1 MKYSGID
8 LHSNNC
14 VVVVSDESDCIL
26 VSRRVPNS
34 LPLVLQALEPHREDI
49 VGVVVEATYNWYWL
63 VDGLQAAGYRVHLAN
78 TAAIKRYEGLKR
90 TGDEADAA
98 YLAHLLR
105 LGLLAEGY
113 ICPKPLRALRD
124 LARKRMQL
132 VRSRTQHVLAVE
144 NIQARESGSC
154 MKVAQIKRLDA
165 QGVEAMAALL
175 PEVKLALQV
184 NVAVI
189 AELGKQIDKLE
200 GCLHERVR
208 LSEEFKLLQS
218 TPGIGQTLATTIM
231 LETGT
236 VARFAQV
243 GNFSSYCRCV
253 DSERTSNGKK
263 KGEGN
268 VKNGNAYLAWAF
280 IEAANFAR
288 RYCPE
293 AKRFYERKKAKTNNI
308 VATKALAHK
317 LARACYHMLREHK
330 PFEVKRCFG

>member
-14 VVVVSDESDCIL
+14 VVVVSDESDRIL

-34 LPLVLQALEPHREDI
+34 LASVLQALEPHREDI

-63 VDGLQAAGYRVHLAN
+63 VDGWQAAGYRVHLAN
-78 TAAIKRYEGLKR
+78 PAAIKRYEGLKR

-105 LGLLAEGY
+105 LGLLPQSY
-113 ICPKPLRALRD
+113 ICPKPLRAVRD

-132 VRSRTQHVLAVE
+132 VRSCTQHILAVE
-144 NIQARESGSC
+144 SIQARENGC
-154 MKVAQIKRLDA
+154 RMNVKQVKQLDA
-165 QGVEAMAALL
+165 QSVEAMAGLL
-175 PEVKLALQV
+175 PEVKLALQA

-200 GCLHERVR
+200 RCLHERVR
-208 LSEEFKLLQS
+208 LREEFRLRKS
-218 TPGIGQTLATTIM
+218 APGIGETLATTIM

-253 DSERTSNGKK
+253 DSERVSNGKK
-263 KGEGN
+263 KGAGN

-317 LARACYHMLREHK
+317 LARACYHVLREQK

>member
-14 VVVVSDESDCIL
+14 VVVVSDESDRVC

-34 LPLVLQALEPHREDI
+34 LPLVLQVLDPHREEL

-90 TGDEADAA
+90 SGDEADAA
-98 YLAHLLR
+98 YLAQLLR
-105 LGLLAEGY
+105 LKLLPEGY
-113 ICPKPLRALRD
+113 ICPKPLRAVRD
-124 LARKRMQL
+124 LSRKRLQL
-132 VRSRTQHVLAVE
+132 VRSRTQHILSVE
-144 NIQARESGSC
+144 NIQARESGC
-154 MKVAQIKRLDA
+154 RMNVKQIKRLDA
-165 QGVEAMAALL
+165 HSVEAMAALL
-175 PEVKLALQV
+175 PEVKLALQA
-184 NVAVI
+184 NVAII
-189 AELGKQIDKLE
+189 AELGNQIDKLE
-200 GCLHERVR
+200 RCLHERVR
-208 LSEEFKLLQS
+208 LSEEFRLLKT

-317 LARACYHMLREHK
+317 LARACYHMLREQK

>member
-14 VVVVSDESDCIL
+14 VVVVSDESDRIL
-26 VSRRVPNS
+26 VNRRVPNS
-34 LPLVLQALEPHREDI
+34 VPSVLQALEPHREEI
-49 VGVVVEATYNWYWL
+49 VGVVVESTYNWYWL

-78 TAAIKRYEGLKR
+78 IAAIKRYEGLKR

-105 LGLLAEGY
+105 VGLLAEGY

-132 VRSRTQHVLAVE
+132 VRSRTQHILAVE
-144 NIQARESGSC
+144 NIQARESGSR
-154 MKVAQIKRLDA
+154 MSVKQVIGLDE
-165 QGVEAMAALL
+165 QSVEAMPALL
-175 PEVKLALQV
+175 PEVKLALQT

-189 AELGKQIDKLE
+189 GELSHQIARLE
-200 GCLHERVR
+200 RCLHERVR
-208 LSEEFKLLQS
+208 LSEDFRLLNS
-218 TPGIGQTLATTIM
+218 VPGIGQTLATTIM

-236 VARFAQV
+236 VARFAKV

-253 DSERTSNGKK
+253 DSERLSNGKK
-263 KGEGN
+263 KGTGN
-268 VKNGNAYLAWAF
+268 AKNGNAYLAWAF

-288 RYCPE
+288 RHCPE
-293 AKRFYERKKAKTNNI
+293 AKRFYERKKARTNNI

-330 PFEVKRCFG
+330 PFEVNRCFS